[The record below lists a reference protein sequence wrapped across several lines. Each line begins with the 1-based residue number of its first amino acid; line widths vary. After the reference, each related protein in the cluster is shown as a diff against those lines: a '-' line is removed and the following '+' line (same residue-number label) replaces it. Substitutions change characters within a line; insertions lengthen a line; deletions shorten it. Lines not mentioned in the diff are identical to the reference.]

1 MIAWVLS
8 QVYGICG
15 RQSGTRAV
23 SLPIIINKKNKCYL
37 AFFVMLCTLNT
48 ARGNISHLYKTA
60 KSLLCILLTCQE
72 AFEMVVV
79 FKLDNV
85 KEFLKPI

>member
-1 MIAWVLS
+1 MGFVVGKVSQGQSPWQLS
-8 QVYGICG
+8 
-15 RQSGTRAV
+15 
-23 SLPIIINKKNKCYL
+23 LKKENKCYL
-37 AFFVMLCTLNT
+37 AFFVMLCSPNT
-48 ARGNISHLYKTA
+48 ARGNISHFYKTA

-85 KEFLKPI
+85 KEFMKLI